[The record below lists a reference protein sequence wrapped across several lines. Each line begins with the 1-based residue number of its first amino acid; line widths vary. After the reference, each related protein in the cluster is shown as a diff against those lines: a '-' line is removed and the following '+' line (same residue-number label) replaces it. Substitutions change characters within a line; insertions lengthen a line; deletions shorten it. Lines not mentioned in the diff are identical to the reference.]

1 MVTGLAHVGGALS
14 HVTWHGGPVPVSYY
28 KGERLGKASPCAICA
43 GPGKGSRAEL
53 HLPYG
58 VSVWLCA
65 FHRTG
70 EFATRR
76 SGRDLAVSLMHVWGA
91 AGCLTR
97 RRHKALA
104 SLLGTAQTRG
114 PRRPGSYAWPELR
127 LEAERRFAAGEA
139 RTPRG
144 TGSRS
149 APETCQAAPTLPAH
163 DPALVQ
169 RRPVAAAPAPPGRAI
184 LAGTARPRADRATGS
199 RYPASNDVG
208 ENGARRDTVG
218 AGRPPPGGLAPGCPP

>member
-1 MVTGLAHVGGALS
+1 MGGALL

-28 KGERLGKASPCAICA
+28 KGERLGKAPPCAICA

-104 SLLGTAQTRG
+104 SLLRTAQTRG

-127 LEAERRFAAGEA
+127 LEAERRFAAGE
-139 RTPRG
+139 P
-144 TGSRS
+144 
-149 APETCQAAPTLPAH
+149 
-163 DPALVQ
+163 V
-169 RRPVAAAPAPPGRAI
+169 RRVAQD
-184 LAGTARPRADRATGS
+184 LAVP
-199 RYPASNDVG
+199 
-208 ENGARRDTVG
+208 
-218 AGRPPPGGLAPGCPP
+218 